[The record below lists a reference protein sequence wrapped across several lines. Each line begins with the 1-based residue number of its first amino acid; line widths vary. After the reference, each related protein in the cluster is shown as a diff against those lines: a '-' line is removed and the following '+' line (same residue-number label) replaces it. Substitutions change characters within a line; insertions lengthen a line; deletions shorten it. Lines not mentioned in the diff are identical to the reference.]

1 VFGECEALPAMAFP
15 FVALFGADDV
25 GAFEALASI
34 FVNVLPGWFELFPNP
49 PMHVIAVAEVR
60 ASASARGSALCAP
73 LICAHSQSFAAVR
86 QLR

>member
-1 VFGECEALPAMAFP
+1 MAFP
-15 FVALFGADDV
+15 FVSLFGPDDV

-60 ASASARGSALCAP
+60 KREQARQRAGGASFGHCLG
-73 LICAHSQSFAAVR
+73 
-86 QLR
+86 QLRPCDNLR